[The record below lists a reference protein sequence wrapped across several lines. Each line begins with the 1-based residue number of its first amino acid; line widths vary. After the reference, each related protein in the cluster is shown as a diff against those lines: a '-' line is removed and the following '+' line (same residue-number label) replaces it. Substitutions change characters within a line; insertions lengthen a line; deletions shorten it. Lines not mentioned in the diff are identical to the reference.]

1 MRKIEFKEL
10 KIKDTYDEEKF
21 YQFYLENLQEK
32 IANKKE
38 FKEPVKQYEIFYLNI
53 LGGKILLLDKDYI
66 MKEDTTNQELYYDYY
81 SAYKIYNYLL
91 DIYDGI
97 EDEKNEVNELYKE
110 ERLKIDNE
118 IEKIKKED
126 NELYK
131 KAVEDYNI
139 MKNSQL
145 YKEYIKIIEE
155 NKELKEQNEELNEK
169 INNITKN
176 NMGFI
181 QKILNKFRNRKLL
194 KDGENKW

>member
-10 KIKDTYDEEKF
+10 KVKDTYDEEKF

-66 MKEDTTNQELYYDYY
+66 TKEDTTNQELYYDYD

-97 EDEKNEVNELYKE
+97 EDEKNEFNELYKE

-131 KAVEDYNI
+131 KAVEDYNTI
-139 MKNSQL
+139 KNSQL

-155 NKELKEQNEELNEK
+155 NKELKEQNEELNKK
-169 INNITKN
+169 IENITKSN
-176 NMGFI
+176 IGFI

-194 KDGENKW
+194 KDGESK

>member
-10 KIKDTYDEEKF
+10 KVKDTYDEEKF

-53 LGGKILLLDKDYI
+53 LGGKILLLDEDYI
-66 MKEDTTNQELYYDYY
+66 TKEDTTNQELYYDYD

-97 EDEKNEVNELYKE
+97 EDEKNEFNELYKE

-118 IEKIKKED
+118 IEKMKKED

-139 MKNSQL
+139 IKNSQL

-155 NKELKEQNEELNEK
+155 NKELKEQNEELNKK
-169 INNITKN
+169 IENITKSN
-176 NMGFI
+176 IGFI

-194 KDGENKW
+194 KDGENK